1 MPVLIH
7 LVGKI
12 LLIPEKYYP
21 LTFYTNA
28 TGVLTP
34 VSGEQQSQLV
44 RWRLSTF
51 WVCLVGYVGYYL
63 CRGNLSAAFPLL
75 EQEFGYSN
83 TQLGLIASLS
93 EIAYATGKFINGPL
107 ADKVGGRR
115 IFLIGMAGAIF
126 WNLIFALSSSLTAFI
141 IVWCMCRY
149 FLSMGWGGL
158 TKTIGNWYP
167 PERNGTIMGLISVNF
182 QFGGIA
188 ATLFAAFLV
197 YRNVSW
203 QGLFIYPAIVLT
215 VIFVW
220 SAIFSKSSPKDV
232 LPDVTLSKGDDEKAQ
247 IADYG
252 EENDPSIK
260 VIIKALLG
268 LPIYRQL
275 LVFSFLTTMLRS
287 VFFFWTPMFLVD
299 IGLNVFDSIL
309 QSAIFSFLGVLGT
322 VLIGWYTDNYAKNG
336 DRARTMW
343 LMLVCLVV
351 SLAAIALISSSE
363 EPNYSLILVFLGS
376 SGFFLLGP
384 YSMSSGCLTL
394 DIAGAKG
401 AGSCTGI
408 IDGLGYI
415 GGAIAA
421 FGAGY
426 LSDILGW
433 SQVFV
438 VLAGLAAIS
447 TVSAYMM
454 SKEFQR
460 ISLSDIGAASSG

>member
-1 MPVLIH
+1 M
-7 LVGKI
+7 
-12 LLIPEKYYP
+12 
-21 LTFYTNA
+21 
-28 TGVLTP
+28 LTP
-34 VSGEQQSQLV
+34 VSAEQQSQLV

-93 EIAYATGKFINGPL
+93 EIAYAIGKFVNGPL

-115 IFLIGMAGAIF
+115 IFLVGMAGAVF
-126 WNLIFALSSSLTAFI
+126 WNLIFALSSSLTAFVV
-141 IVWCMCRY
+141 VWCMCRY

-167 PERNGTIMGLISVNF
+167 PERNGTVMGLISVNF
-182 QFGGIA
+182 QFGGVA

-197 YRNVSW
+197 YRNVAW
-203 QGLFIYPAIVLT
+203 QGLFIYPALVLT
-215 VIFVW
+215 AIFLCSVF
-220 SAIFSKSSPKDV
+220 FSKSSPKDV
-232 LPDVTLSKGDDEKAQ
+232 LPDITPSKSEDSKAQ

-252 EENDPSIK
+252 KESDPGIR
-260 VIIKALLG
+260 VILQSLLS

-299 IGLNVFDSIL
+299 IGLNVLDSIL

-322 VLIGWYTDNYAKNG
+322 VLIGWYTDHYAKNG
-336 DRARTMW
+336 DRAKTMW
-343 LMLVCLVV
+343 LMLVCLVA
-351 SLAAIALISSSE
+351 SLASIAFLSSSE
-363 EPNYSLILVFLGS
+363 NPNYNLIIFFLGS

-415 GGAIAA
+415 GGALAA
-421 FGAGY
+421 FSAGY
-426 LSDILGW
+426 LSDLLGW

-438 VLAGLAAIS
+438 VLAAFAAMS
-447 TVSAYMM
+447 TCSAYLM

-460 ISLSDIGAASSG
+460 INLSKTRPAG

>member
-1 MPVLIH
+1 
-7 LVGKI
+7 
-12 LLIPEKYYP
+12 
-21 LTFYTNA
+21 
-28 TGVLTP
+28 
-34 VSGEQQSQLV
+34 
-44 RWRLSTF
+44 
-51 WVCLVGYVGYYL
+51 
-63 CRGNLSAAFPLL
+63 
-75 EQEFGYSN
+75 
-83 TQLGLIASLS
+83 
-93 EIAYATGKFINGPL
+93 
-107 ADKVGGRR
+107 
-115 IFLIGMAGAIF
+115 
-126 WNLIFALSSSLTAFI
+126 
-141 IVWCMCRY
+141 
-149 FLSMGWGGL
+149 MGWGGL

-203 QGLFIYPAIVLT
+203 QGLFIYPALVLT
-215 VIFVW
+215 AIFVW

-343 LMLVCLVV
+343 LMLVCLVI
-351 SLAAIALISSSE
+351 SLAGIALMSSLE
-363 EPNYSLILVFLGS
+363 APNYSLILVFLGS

-401 AGSCTGI
+401 AGSSTGI

-415 GGAIAA
+415 GGALAA

-454 SKEFQR
+454 SREFQR